1 MKTLANGCQPKV
13 GGNRVSIPFHE
24 GGWYFE
30 NLLAVVANDLGL
42 LGTLLPVGHV
52 VLQVRANIDLA
63 RKTALD
69 EYGKGAIDGSSGNR
83 AVDQPCLV

>member
-1 MKTLANGCQPKV
+1 LKTLANWSQPKV

-24 GGWYFE
+24 GGWDFE

-42 LGTLLPVGHV
+42 LGALFPVGHV

-63 RKTALD
+63 HQTALD
-69 EYGKGAIDGSSGNR
+69 EYGKGAIDGRSGNC
-83 AVDQPCLV
+83 AVDQPCLD